1 MENYTGIMEN
11 EYSAAVDYAAA
22 NLSQALVQNADDMQG
37 RRPDMMEMKH
47 PGAPEEYVQRG
58 TIIASNLREELSEF
72 ASTIGQE
79 EAINAPPLLPQE
91 ATESMPPPTG
101 ESCHEPTDTV
111 APSQNEEESHQQN
124 NTIPAGEQEEE
135 VEENIQ
141 NEEAQVSGE
150 VAEEETTVEGEEAAA
165 AVPEGEEE
173 EAHSSKSPEATQEA
187 QNSRAKEEELD
198 KNQCRVCTSKENLV
212 DIFSPFDDSVISDKI
227 QQICRTV
234 KILERDFLPHF
245 ICGACVEKLKIA
257 LEFKE
262 TCENTDRELRQ
273 KLKRSKNKV
282 RRNTEFVIIDADVFS
297 DSNSEE
303 KKRTDDEEF
312 HLSDVAGSPSDS
324 DVSFKGTEKPR
335 KYKKRGRP
343 PGPSRRGR
351 RPRNDVVFIAAPGSD
366 AEETPPDTKRKFRG
380 KSLQCQTCSE
390 VFASPAS
397 LSKHVCSKNDEVDA
411 LQEDPIDDNDDD
423 EDKPL
428 SKRLKSAKKET
439 QHECKFCR
447 QTFRTLQEMKR
458 HKAEEHTGEKPF
470 ICRICNKTFK
480 LAQSLNG
487 HLLRHENEE
496 INISC
501 AQCWKYFP
509 NKKELRKH
517 EMVAHA
523 VAFTCDKCKRNFTS
537 QTRLNNH
544 KHQTC
549 PGVVVPKKKQEA
561 EASVVGRD
569 LFKCVA
575 PMTSTYW
582 SDSFSE

>member
-1 MENYTGIMEN
+1 MENFTGMMEN
-11 EYSAAVDYAAA
+11 EYNDYAAA
-22 NLSQALVQNADDMQG
+22 TQALVQTNDVRQ
-37 RRPDMMEMKH
+37 DMMEMK
-47 PGAPEEYVQRG
+47 GDEYGQRD
-58 TIIASNLREELSEF
+58 TIITTNLREEELSEF
-72 ASTIGQE
+72 ASTIEQE
-79 EAINAPPLLPQE
+79 TISAPLLPQE
-91 ATESMPPPTG
+91 DTETPA
-101 ESCHEPTDTV
+101 ESCQEEPPEPVAVAEQNDIEAPIHEAVAEVSEPIEAPADANDVAEDVAEDTSEVAAEQQEEV
-111 APSQNEEESHQQN
+111 APASSR
-124 NTIPAGEQEEE
+124 PKEEE
-135 VEENIQ
+135 VE
-141 NEEAQVSGE
+141 
-150 VAEEETTVEGEEAAA
+150 
-165 AVPEGEEE
+165 
-173 EAHSSKSPEATQEA
+173 
-187 QNSRAKEEELD
+187 

-212 DIFSPFDDSVISDKI
+212 DIFSPLDDSVISDKI
-227 QQICRTV
+227 QIICRTV

-245 ICGACVEKLKIA
+245 ICSSCVDKLKIA

-262 TCENTDRELRQ
+262 TCENTDLELRK

-282 RRNTEFVIIDADVFS
+282 RRNTEFVLIDADALS

-324 DVSFKGTEKPR
+324 DVSFKEAEKPR

-343 PGPSRRGR
+343 PTRRGGR

-366 AEETPPDTKRKFRG
+366 ADEVPETKRKFRG
-380 KSLQCQTCSE
+380 KSLQCQTCDE

-397 LSKHVCSKNDEVDA
+397 LSKHQCSKTEEVDA
-411 LQEDPIDDNDDD
+411 LQDDPIDDDE

-428 SKRLKSAKKET
+428 AKRIKSPRKEQT
-439 QHECKFCR
+439 YECKFCR
-447 QTFRTLQEMKR
+447 RPFKTLLDMKR
-458 HKAEEHTGEKPF
+458 HKAEEHTGDKPF
-470 ICRICNKTFK
+470 VCRICNKSFK

-501 AQCWKYFP
+501 SQCWKYFP

-517 EMVAHA
+517 EMVVHA
-523 VAFTCDKCKRNFTS
+523 VAFSCDKCKRNFTS